1 MRKMHLV
8 LAVAASLSLAACAG
22 GDDTPSDTATIAP
35 PAAAPAP
42 SDTLRT
48 DTTKADTTKADTTKR
63 P

>member
-8 LAVAASLSLAACAG
+8 LGVAASLSLAACAG
-22 GDDTPSDTATIAP
+22 RDDTASDTATIAP
-35 PAAAPAP
+35 PAAAPAPAP

-48 DTTKADTTKADTTKR
+48 DTTKADTTKR